1 MNCNRAQGDRS
12 AMWVV
17 LRCESNSMAELGQK
31 QFAEMKSFSMLRAQQ
46 IARSLPDRAYTDA
59 HG

>member
-1 MNCNRAQGDRS
+1 
-12 AMWVV
+12 MWVV